1 MKYVKMKKA
10 FLFFLIISALCILAS
25 CKTAESAAEVVEEEK
40 PKSNLE
46 ALMAMNVGTRQAG
59 DNSIRTTNWFESQAK
74 KKAEENPAE
83 ENQGKVIFYGASN
96 IDYWKTVSEDFP
108 EYNILNFAIAG
119 TTIGEQFSYSQY
131 VIYPYNPKVLVLSG
145 STNDY
150 VAAGNDVADDVRL
163 ENAYNA
169 RVSMFEDYSER
180 FPESVFVILGTLCV
194 PARDNFTAI
203 SNKLNEMIKEYCDSH
218 DRFFFVEDGDFVY
231 NADGS
236 FDMDLFEEDG
246 IHFTSVARSQWA
258 EYIRPVLAEAVDSLS
273 DKGNVLK

>member
-1 MKYVKMKKA
+1 MKKV
-10 FLFFLIISALCILAS
+10 FYILFAVAMIFAMVS
-25 CKTAESAAEVVEEEK
+25 CKSTQPTETVQEEQK

-46 ALMAMNVGTRQAG
+46 ALMAMNLGTRQAG
-59 DNSIRTTNWFESQAK
+59 DNSVRTTNWFESQAK
-74 KKAEENPAE
+74 KKAGENPAE
-83 ENQGKVIFYGASN
+83 ENQEKVIFYGASN

-218 DRFFFVEDGDFVY
+218 DRFFFVDDRDFVY
-231 NADGS
+231 NTDGS
-236 FDMDLFEEDG
+236 FNMDLFEEDG
-246 IHFTSVARSQWA
+246 IHFTSAARSQWA
-258 EYIRPVLAEAVDSLS
+258 EYLRPVIAEAVDLLE